1 MRPYT
6 ITAPNGTVLYSPGQD
21 EFSPRQ
27 IRPFNSLISM
37 HVIPV
42 KRLNPN
48 TGQTVI
54 LNRVIVDAPDEVAQC
69 YFGELELAELM
80 EQAREDVDYLN
91 EKLANLHDY
100 KLQVHSESDLP
111 LPRYVDGSYAS
122 WSAVDGIE
130 ISAARGNGFL
140 SLNTCNGSC
149 IGIAVEKV
157 DDFIQVL
164 RAAVEHGTGG

>member
-54 LNRVIVDAPDEVAQC
+54 LNRVIVWMLP
-69 YFGELELAELM
+69 M
-80 EQAREDVDYLN
+80 
-91 EKLANLHDY
+91 KLRSAIL
-100 KLQVHSESDLP
+100 V
-111 LPRYVDGSYAS
+111 S
-122 WSAVDGIE
+122 WS
-130 ISAARGNGFL
+130 
-140 SLNTCNGSC
+140 
-149 IGIAVEKV
+149 
-157 DDFIQVL
+157 
-164 RAAVEHGTGG
+164 